1 MADDV
6 FISDQMRQKLPAIFK
21 QLGLRQHEVASAIGI
36 SPASIS
42 RFTSTGPDRINF
54 RPENL
59 QGLVQVLKK
68 RLAELR
74 GIKSLSNKELET
86 RRKVDRSAVA
96 AAMGLSRDA
105 INTLEIEIANLLV
118 AESALTT
125 IGTVLAMPGG
135 ALPAYASN
143 YVERKADKDI
153 EEILGTVRSPS
164 SVVLGPINGGTSS
177 FLERVY
183 QRARDLPGSW
193 ACAVHFEAAF
203 AQGETFTQLDL
214 FRFLFRELGV
224 TDDLIAD
231 GKLDVHDMKDAFDAW
246 AQVAWKDTTRVVI
259 LVDGLDE
266 IFKNAGAI
274 VDPLA
279 VTNWFQSL
287 RNRAAGGIQPYD
299 KLTLFVA
306 LTGATWSAAHGSP
319 YATQAGYLDLNK
331 FSLDEAATVFE
342 QLRVDIDKAGLDD
355 VYRLFHGHPYLT
367 QLFAWSMRDGS
378 SLQAAGEGAL
388 NLEGRY
394 ETHWE
399 RIKSEIGFLI
409 GKNYSLRKVLALTA
423 KVTRQPKPNSL
434 DETENE
440 MWRSYR
446 RGLRV
451 FGLIDGKFESPTI
464 CEFYQAAIRR
474 EER

>member
-21 QLGLRQHEVASAIGI
+21 QLGIRQHEVASAIGI
-36 SPASIS
+36 SAASIS

-68 RLAELR
+68 RLTELR
-74 GIKSLSNKELET
+74 EIKSLSNKELEA

-96 AAMGLSRDA
+96 AAIGLSRDA
-105 INTLEIEIANLLV
+105 INTLEMEIANLLV

-164 SVVLGPINGGTSS
+164 SVVLGPINGGASS
-177 FLERVY
+177 FLARVY
-183 QRARDLPGSW
+183 QRARDMPNSW
-193 ACAVHFEAAF
+193 AGMANLGPAF
-203 AQGETFTQLDL
+203 SPGETFTQLDL
-214 FRFLFRELGV
+214 FKFLFRELGV
-224 TDDLIAD
+224 NDDVLAD
-231 GKLDVHDMKDAFDAW
+231 DKLDVHDMKAAFDAW
-246 AQVAWKDTTRVVI
+246 AQVEWKDATRVVVI
-259 LVDGLDE
+259 VDGLDE

-287 RNRAAGGIQPYD
+287 RNRAAHGIAPYD
-299 KLTLFVA
+299 KLALFVA

-319 YATQAGYLDLNK
+319 YASQAGYLDLNK
-331 FSLDEAATVFE
+331 FSSQEAAEVFK
-342 QLRVDIDKAGLDD
+342 QLQVDIDQAGLKE

-367 QLFAWSMRDGS
+367 QLFAWSMRDGL
-378 SLQAAGEGAL
+378 SLQAAKEAAL
-388 NLEGRY
+388 GLESRY
-394 ETHWE
+394 EIHWE
-399 RIKSEIGFLI
+399 RMKSEIGFLI
-409 GKNYSLRKVLALTA
+409 GKNYPVRKVLTLIA
-423 KVTRQPKPNSL
+423 KVAEQSKPNAL
-434 DETENE
+434 DETEDE
-440 MWRSYR
+440 IWRSYR
-446 RGLRV
+446 RGLRI
-451 FGLIDGKFESPTI
+451 FGLIDGKFDSPTI
-464 CEFYQAAIRR
+464 CEFYRTAIQR
-474 EER
+474 EVR